1 MDDKPAIG
9 LYDSGSNISLINYNF
24 LNKKDK
30 IKSIISGDKNIK
42 GVAGIAKSEGTVTLK
57 IKICNIENN
66 FSFFIIKSK
75 TFKEDLLL
83 GLDLIQKF
91 KLCQDE
97 NLKITQKCETKKEIQ
112 VNLNEL
118 QDNKGLPNTIQTI
131 LQENEEVFAKAK
143 FDIGTVKGYE
153 ATIKLIENKYISRK
167 PYRCS
172 FQDKI
177 EIEKQIKELLKA
189 GLIEESCSPYAA
201 PVTMVYKKEE
211 GKKSRLCIDFTELNK
226 ILVPESQPFPRI
238 DDLKVRAR
246 NCKYFS
252 KLDVNSAFWSIPVR
266 EKDKYKLAFVTH
278 QGHWQWKCLPFGL
291 KTSPAIFQRVY

>member
-118 QDNKGLPNTIQTI
+118 QDNN
-131 LQENEEVFAKAK
+131 
-143 FDIGTVKGYE
+143 
-153 ATIKLIENKYISRK
+153 NK
-167 PYRCS
+167 
-172 FQDKI
+172 
-177 EIEKQIKELLKA
+177 
-189 GLIEESCSPYAA
+189 
-201 PVTMVYKKEE
+201 
-211 GKKSRLCIDFTELNK
+211 
-226 ILVPESQPFPRI
+226 
-238 DDLKVRAR
+238 
-246 NCKYFS
+246 
-252 KLDVNSAFWSIPVR
+252 
-266 EKDKYKLAFVTH
+266 
-278 QGHWQWKCLPFGL
+278 
-291 KTSPAIFQRVY
+291 